1 MRRNAVAIGLAI
13 GIVIGLVAVAVGIA
27 NAAPAARAPA
37 VSTRLFVS
45 AKEFSLILS
54 RQSLTAGAAR
64 IQLYN
69 AGEDAHDLRLQRV
82 GGTRV
87 LRVRE
92 TAPGDVTELR
102 AMLRRG
108 KWRLWCS
115 LPGHAKAGMRA
126 TLVVRP

>member
-13 GIVIGLVAVAVGIA
+13 GVLIGLAAVAVGIA
-27 NAAPAARAPA
+27 NAATP
-37 VSTRLFVS
+37 SRLFVS
-45 AKEFSLILS
+45 AKEFSLITS
-54 RQSLTAGAAR
+54 RQTLKPGAVT

-82 GGTRV
+82 GGTRA

-92 TAPGDVTELR
+92 TSPGDVRQLR
-102 AMLRRG
+102 AVLRRG
-108 KWRLWCS
+108 KWKLWCS